1 MKFKYQSNQYIE
13 PYYNLTDLI
22 NEDDNKKHIVFQVL
36 NNVTGDSR
44 VIKTAESAKSFGYRV
59 TILGMSRTEEDVFT
73 VVEGLDVILLSNP
86 AHKINKQKSPP
97 PRESYEYYEL
107 LIKSYF
113 ESAKD
118 IFQDLKPNLLHTH
131 DIYGIELGFLFL
143 NHLSVLGTTIPWVH
157 DIHEY
162 VAGLDHVPHY
172 VAEYCLQAE
181 EKRIFSPDAL
191 FTVTEMLAD
200 KLTENY
206 KLSKRPIVL
215 KNSPRISDFD
225 SEYSQT
231 LRKKIGLASSDILG
245 VYVGRINKVRGIH
258 NLIEL
263 LKHSKKINF
272 AIVTNQQDQF
282 RVDCESYAESLGVE
296 DRLFFVDYVDSS
308 EVSSFI
314 QDADFGI
321 SPLLRYGN
329 AEVSIPT
336 KVSEYLHAGIPIV
349 TSDTDAMVRFIEETR
364 VGVVFKSNSVDSLAK
379 AIDYLLKNYD
389 LFKANITD
397 EIKYIYSWD
406 YSEPYVDSVYKDL
419 LEIYEDRSLYD
430 FNPKYKI
437 ENLRVFHGLS
447 GGANQP
453 FTITRG
459 LRKIGFKVADNAHL
473 SPGNKMGYGRDFEL
487 IDSKNIRNVF
497 FYLTRLSKKYDLFHY
512 HFRSLYRVS
521 NVGFPTG
528 LDILLLKATGKIVI
542 MSFRGSEVRLHSKF
556 KEVNKYNYV
565 DENPN
570 NLTTKFPESEQTRF
584 IDFCTATCDEIIV
597 SDPEMLTYV
606 PNAKIVPRAID
617 LSLYSKESLFN
628 FTSEKEWHEEG
639 PLIVHIPSREAVK
652 GSKYIEKAV
661 QDLKNEGIKFR
672 FKFIKDVSHEEV
684 ITLYSEADIV
694 IDQLRIGW
702 YGVASVEAMSLG
714 RCTIAYIREDI
725 QNYLSEFNY
734 PIVSANPDSIKD
746 VLLDLINDRDRVV
759 AQGAIA
765 RDFVEN
771 YHCQE
776 KVVAKYKSIYE
787 SVYKS
792 PKEADLPVLNSYLLS
807 MMESVMVNNSQL
819 KKMSSRNIS
828 YSNLIKEYKKQITQ
842 LENEKRNV
850 LSNFKYFFNDGSSNK
865 QIFDKPLRKSPFRIM
880 KKLGIKK

>member
-1 MKFKYQSNQYIE
+1 MKFKYQNNQDIE
-13 PYYNLTDLI
+13 PYCNLIDLM
-22 NEDDNKKHIVFQVL
+22 NEDCNKKHIVFQVL

-44 VIKTAESAKSFGYRV
+44 VIKTAESAKRFGYKV

-86 AHKINKQKSPP
+86 TFRINKQKNSPS
-97 PRESYEYYEL
+97 RKSREYYEL
-107 LIKSYF
+107 LINSYYD
-113 ESAKD
+113 SAKD
-118 IFQDLKPNLLHTH
+118 IFKDLKPNLLHTH

-143 NHLSVLGTTIPWVH
+143 NHLSILGKTIPWVH

-181 EKRIFSPDAL
+181 EKRIFSPDFL

-200 KLTENY
+200 KLFENY
-206 KLSKRPIVL
+206 KLSKKPIVL
-215 KNSPRISDFD
+215 NNSPRLADFN
-225 SEYSQT
+225 SEYNQT
-231 LRKKIGLASSDILG
+231 IRKKIGLEDSDILG
-245 VYVGRINKVRGIH
+245 VYVGRINKVRGIYS
-258 NLIEL
+258 LIEL

-282 RVDCESYAESLGVE
+282 RADCESYAESLGVD
-296 DRLFFVDYVDSS
+296 DRLFFVDYVNSS

-321 SPLLRYGN
+321 NPLLRYGN

-336 KVSEYLHAGIPIV
+336 KISEYLHAGIPIV
-349 TSDTDAMVRFIEETR
+349 TSDTDAMVRFIDETN
-364 VGVVFKSNSVDSLAK
+364 VGVVFKSNSVNSLAT
-379 AIDYLLKNYD
+379 AIDVLLENYD
-389 LFKANITD
+389 VFKTNITD
-397 EIKYIYSWD
+397 DIKYRYSWD
-406 YSEPYVDSVYKDL
+406 YSELYINSVYKDL
-419 LEIYEDRSLYD
+419 FETYENRSLYD
-430 FNPKYKI
+430 FNPKYKV
-437 ENLRVFHGLS
+437 EDLRVFHGLS

-497 FYLTRLSKKYDLFHY
+497 FYLTRLSKNYDLFHY

-570 NLTTKFPESEQTRF
+570 NLTTKFPEFEQKRF
-584 IDFCTATCDEIIV
+584 IDFCTAICDEIIV

-617 LSLYSKESLFN
+617 LSLYPKESLFD
-628 FTSEKEWHEEG
+628 FTSEERWNEEG

-652 GSKYIEKAV
+652 GSKFIEEALH
-661 QDLKNEGIKFR
+661 DLRNEGVKFR
-672 FKFIKDVSHEEV
+672 FKFIKDVSHDEV
-684 ITLYSEADIV
+684 IKLYSEADIV

-714 RCTIAYIREDI
+714 RCTVAYIREDI
-725 QNYLSEFNY
+725 QNYLSEFNH
-734 PIVSANPDSIKD
+734 PIVSANPESIKD
-746 VLLDLINDRDRVV
+746 VLLKLINDRNKVV
-759 AQGAIA
+759 EQGAIA

-776 KVVAKYKSIYE
+776 KVVSKYKSIYE
-787 SVYKS
+787 SAYKS
-792 PKEADLPVLNSYLLS
+792 PKEGDLPILNAYLLS
-807 MMESVMVNNSQL
+807 MMESIMFNNSQL
-819 KKMSSRNIS
+819 KKIKNRNIS
-828 YSNLIKEYKKQITQ
+828 YSNLIKDYKKQITQ
-842 LENEKRNV
+842 LESEKYNT
-850 LSNFKYFFNDGSSNK
+850 LSRFKHFFNDGTANK
-865 QIFDKPLRKSPFRIM
+865 QVFDKPLRKSPFRIM
-880 KKLGIKK
+880 RKLGIKK